1 MIPIALSAQIALL
14 TQLARTCDPAVAPGT
29 QVAVAAA
36 ESGFDPLA
44 IRDNT
49 AHMVWRPRDR
59 RKALLLAEELIGA
72 GHRLDLGLMQI
83 DSANLARLHLTVSQ
97 AFEPCAALHAAGRLL
112 IADYKPVG
120 AGGGV
125 APALAQRAL
134 RAALSRYN
142 TGDPVRGFQNGY
154 VARVEAAAR
163 YVVPEIAV
171 LHAPTG
177 QPPGQARWL
186 KADRGLKAHAPPNRP
201 APETSVPPDWQVF
214 GTASGAMPSSSSWN
228 VFPPPA
234 GGPLNANPF
243 ARPARWP
250 SEMSFNTPRAEV
262 P

>member
-1 MIPIALSAQIALL
+1 VIPIALSAQIALV
-14 TQLARTCDPAVAPGT
+14 TQIARTCDPAVAPGT

-59 RKALLLAEELIGA
+59 RKAVWLAEELLGA

-83 DSANLARLHLTVSQ
+83 DSANLARLHLTVAQS
-97 AFEPCAALHAAGRLL
+97 FEPCAAMHAAGRLL

-125 APALAQRAL
+125 TPALAQRAL

-171 LHAPTG
+171 LHAT
-177 QPPGQARWL
+177 
-186 KADRGLKAHAPPNRP
+186 P
-201 APETSVPPDWQVF
+201 APTRPPPQTSAAPDWQVF
-214 GTASGAMPSSSSWN
+214 GPASGATPSSSSWN
-228 VFPPPA
+228 VFSQSA